1 MGPLRVKAIV
11 TMKPLTSVKELK
23 YFIGKLSYIQRFI
36 LGLAAT
42 IAPFTPLLKKGVK
55 ILMDQ

>member
-1 MGPLRVKAIV
+1 MDPLKVKAIV